1 MESSTDTVFDK
12 IISGEIPV
20 DAVFENE
27 DILAFNDLN
36 PQAPVHVLVIP
47 KKRVSR
53 FSELSHKTINET
65 GTFFAGVS
73 EVAAFLNLD
82 DHGYRIVVNNG
93 SDGGQEVEY
102 LHAHI
107 LGGRKLTWPP
117 G

>member
-53 FSELSHKTINET
+53 FSEL
-65 GTFFAGVS
+65 
-73 EVAAFLNLD
+73 
-82 DHGYRIVVNNG
+82 
-93 SDGGQEVEY
+93 
-102 LHAHI
+102 
-107 LGGRKLTWPP
+107 
-117 G
+117 